1 MVCGVVLVLVSLEER
16 SLTFERS
23 LYDFPCSGK
32 PKIGNR
38 LLRRSFR
45 TKTEAAPAGL
55 SKLRRDGC
63 HSCPLNIISDDQ
75 MRGAGNTH
83 TKQETCTEL

>member
-1 MVCGVVLVLVSLEER
+1 MSLEEQ

-23 LYDFPCSGK
+23 PYDTSCNGK
-32 PKIGNR
+32 PEFENR
-38 LLRRSFR
+38 LLRRIFR
-45 TKTEAAPAGL
+45 TKTKAAPAGL

-83 TKQETCTEL
+83 TKQETCTES